1 MLPREGDVWWNCS
14 LESYLSIGSAS
25 APELAEGAFVIP
37 SSAPQQMWNGN
48 CSSGQ
53 LTRRG
58 FEQLRVL
65 GTQLRAVYIS
75 KLGALP
81 DVLADG
87 SISRLRSTQILRT
100 QQSVYALLEGLYPH
114 DQRALSSPPVLE
126 RRPIELETMLPNQ
139 RLCPRERELRE
150 ALEQV
155 GRRACAVH
163 PSDAAAAARA
173 TFAVN
178 ESVRLTSLAAG
189 CGERGCE
196 GYGIESTG

>member
-1 MLPREGDVWWNCS
+1 VLPREGDVWWNCS

-37 SSAPQQMWNGN
+37 LSAPQQMWNGN

-58 FEQLRVL
+58 FEQ
-65 GTQLRAVYIS
+65 
-75 KLGALP
+75 LGALP

-155 GRRACAVH
+155 GRRACAVRL
-163 PSDAAAAARA
+163 SDAAAAARA